1 MINDIGLA
9 IFPAISDTAA
19 AALLEGATFGQ
30 NSQLFETGLKT
41 KEDVTIQKG
50 EKKAAF
56 LGDEG
61 DCTSPTVGAA
71 ALGAAA
77 QNKLDEAYFTDTLK
91 GSADEFDR

>member
-19 AALLEGATFGQ
+19 AALLEGATFGH
-30 NSQLFETGLKT
+30 NSQLFTTGLKT

-61 DCTSPTVGAA
+61 DCTSPHVLEVTQ
-71 ALGAAA
+71 AAA